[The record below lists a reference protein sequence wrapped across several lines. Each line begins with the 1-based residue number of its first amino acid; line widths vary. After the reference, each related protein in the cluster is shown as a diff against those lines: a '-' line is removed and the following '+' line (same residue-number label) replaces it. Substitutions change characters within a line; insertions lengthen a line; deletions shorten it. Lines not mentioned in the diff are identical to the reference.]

1 MKKYWAI
8 FKITWQ
14 NNLEYR
20 ADFFGHMIRG
30 LIYLVVLILI
40 WRAVFSQVDNF
51 GSYTFPT
58 MLTYLVMT
66 KFLHFTTRGNLT
78 RLIAREIKEG
88 DLSSY
93 LIKPAGYLKI
103 WFSSFWAERFFEA
116 LIRSSILFGFLLLL
130 PRFFQ
135 LPSSRMLPLFFIS
148 LMIALLFNFLFNVF
162 LASFAFWVTDVR
174 LFSTAVGLTTGFLA
188 GELIP
193 VDIMPGIL
201 KSIAAFLPFQYL
213 LYFPIKVYQDV
224 LLPEEIIRGV
234 LMAFIWLVVFALSL
248 KFFWQRGLRHYEA
261 IGQ

>member
-1 MKKYWAI
+1 MKKYWTV
-8 FKITWQ
+8 FRITWQ
-14 NNLEYR
+14 NSLEYR

-40 WRAVFSQVDNF
+40 WRAVFSRVINF
-51 GSYTFPT
+51 GGYTLPA
-58 MLTYLVMT
+58 MLTYLVMA

-78 RLIAREIKEG
+78 RMIAREIKEG

-116 LIRSSILFGFLLLL
+116 LIRLSILIGFFLIL

-135 LPSSRMLPLFFIS
+135 LPPPKILPPFLLT

-162 LASFAFWVTDVR
+162 LASFAFWITDIR
-174 LFSTAVGLTTGFLA
+174 LFNTVVGLTTGFLA

-201 KSIAAFLPFQYL
+201 RSVALFLPFQYS
-213 LYFPIKVYQDV
+213 LYFPIKVYQ
-224 LLPEEIIRGV
+224 GV
-234 LMAFIWLVVFALSL
+234 LPPGEIVQGILIALTWLVAFSL
-248 KFFWQRGLRHYEA
+248 FLRFLWQRGLKHYEA